1 MHASLVN
8 SSPRVTLFYLSLVPS
23 LSLHDSSVGRVLVQ
37 LFMNK
42 SSLVH
47 PIIVHRVSSAML
59 EPANHFVTGYIYTHL
74 SLTRQK
80 HILISNQR
88 TGLQVIDMNF
98 FFFLYKLLH
107 NS

>member
-47 PIIVHRVSSAML
+47 PIIVHRVSCAML

-88 TGLQVIDMNF
+88 TGVAPFIEKIF
-98 FFFLYKLLH
+98 VLLTI
-107 NS
+107 